1 MPPEGVRLLI
11 DVDTAAEARRELG
24 PVCWGVLEAIASG
37 TPPDQSTPEVACS
50 ARSLSGTIGV
60 SKDTVARSLRRLIER
75 GHLVRVEHRDELTGR
90 FEATT
95 YRIDLASFGIT
106 VVATSPPQPSAA
118 PHLPARLTTRTHTDQ
133 LTLLQ

>member
-11 DVDTAAEARRELG
+11 DVDTAAATRRELG
-24 PVCWGVLEAIASG
+24 PVCWGVLEAIASS
-37 TPPDQSTPEVACS
+37 TPPDQSMPEVACS
-50 ARSLSGTIGV
+50 ARSLAGPVGV
-60 SKDTVARSLRRLIER
+60 SKDTLARSLRRLIQR

-95 YRIDLASFGIT
+95 YRIDLASLGIA
-106 VVATSPPQPSAA
+106 VVPTSPRQPSAS
-118 PHLPARLTTRTHTDQ
+118 PHPSAHPTTHPGNDQ